1 MLFFAAIMSVETTA
15 DATGAPTCSLNQPT
29 LSPLLSLTQTPI
41 GGVRKLLERRGVV
54 GGQPVPLG
62 KARCIFGRR
71 PSHGYALS
79 PAKVRTRVPKAGWG
93 TTKLAG

>member
-1 MLFFAAIMSVETTA
+1 MSSVTGTLLKPQLMLL
-15 DATGAPTCSLNQPT
+15 APKCALQTNH

-41 GGVRKLLERRGVV
+41 GGVWKLLERRGVV

-71 PSHGYALS
+71 PSHGHALS
-79 PAKVRTRVPKAGWG
+79 PAKVRTRVPKAG
-93 TTKLAG
+93 